1 MKKPSVLIVI
11 LICSLTVLGLALLG
25 YAIGG
30 LLDRKCQSTI
40 IGVGLGLLTVSILL
54 TKVYLK
60 NDD

>member
-1 MKKPSVLIVI
+1 MKKPSTQIVI
-11 LICSLTVLGLALLG
+11 LICTLTVLGLALLG
-25 YAIGG
+25 YGIGG
-30 LLDRKCQSTI
+30 LLDKKCQSTI

>member
-1 MKKPSVLIVI
+1 MKKHSVLIVI
-11 LICSLTVLGLALLG
+11 LVCSLTILGLALLG
-25 YAIGG
+25 YGIGG